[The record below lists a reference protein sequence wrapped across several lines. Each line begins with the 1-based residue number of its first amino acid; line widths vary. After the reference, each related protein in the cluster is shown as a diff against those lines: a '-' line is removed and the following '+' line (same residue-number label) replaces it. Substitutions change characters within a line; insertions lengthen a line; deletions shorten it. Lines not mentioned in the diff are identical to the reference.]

1 MRFNLIGFH
10 LSFQTRGSE
19 VEPLCIFLKT
29 FVSNVSHSLIVFVC
43 LFVFSHVVTCSKLFY
58 CCVVSVVLAVNLDR
72 PAVKTRNRA
81 RGMGWNRANT
91 NLV

>member
-1 MRFNLIGFH
+1 MFVGLFKRFGQL
-10 LSFQTRGSE
+10 
-19 VEPLCIFLKT
+19 VELALYKLCYVML
-29 FVSNVSHSLIVFVC
+29 C
-43 LFVFSHVVTCSKLFY
+43 LFVFFLHVVTCSQRLFY
-58 CCVVSVVLAVNLDR
+58 CCVVSLVLAVNLDR